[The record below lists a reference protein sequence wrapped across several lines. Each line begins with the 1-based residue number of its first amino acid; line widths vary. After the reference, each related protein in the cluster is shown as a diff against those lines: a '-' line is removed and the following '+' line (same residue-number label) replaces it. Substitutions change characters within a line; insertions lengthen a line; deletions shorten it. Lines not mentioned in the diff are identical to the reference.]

1 MVLKPVRTAMAS
13 ATASSSWPSCGR
25 LARTI
30 LVPLNKKCLATSGVI
45 ELSFKSRRS
54 NDSFVA
60 GTLETGTDSPAWF
73 YQRRRRGTLDV
84 LTGQHALIDDTV
96 TRE

>member
-1 MVLKPVRTAMAS
+1 MVLKPVRTAMAN

-30 LVPLNKKCLATSGVI
+30 LVPLNKKCLATSAMI
-45 ELSFKSRRS
+45 ELSFRSRRS

-60 GTLETGTDSPAWF
+60 GTLETGTDSPALL
-73 YQRRRRGTLDV
+73 YQHRLRETLDV
-84 LTGQHALIDDTV
+84 LTGQHALIDDAV
-96 TRE
+96 TR